1 MRTLPVV
8 LVLLLFHASATAM
21 NPEEEKAIDHLLVYI
36 GNSSCEFIRGG
47 KVHDAGIARAHIQK
61 KYDYFKNKIETA
73 EDFIKLA
80 ASKSALSGK
89 SYQVRC
95 PGQSKKI
102 DSATWLQEELA
113 HYHTRRKTN

>member
-1 MRTLPVV
+1 
-8 LVLLLFHASATAM
+8 M
-21 NPEEEKAIDHLLVYI
+21 NSEEEKAIDHLLVYI
-36 GNSSCEFIRGG
+36 GKSSCDFIRGG
-47 KVHDAGIARAHIQK
+47 KVHDAGVARAHIQK

-95 PGQSKKI
+95 PGQNKNI
-102 DSATWLQEELA
+102 NSAIWLQEELA
-113 HYHTRRKTN
+113 NYRTRRRTN